1 MKVNINKIK
10 GVKTFKVDIFEDQ
23 RGFFFETYKKKT
35 ILKLTFFKTIYL

>member
-23 RGFFFETYKKKT
+23 RGFFFLRLTRKKQ
-35 ILKLTFFKTIYL
+35 F

>member
-23 RGFFFETYKKKT
+23 RGFFLRLTRKKT